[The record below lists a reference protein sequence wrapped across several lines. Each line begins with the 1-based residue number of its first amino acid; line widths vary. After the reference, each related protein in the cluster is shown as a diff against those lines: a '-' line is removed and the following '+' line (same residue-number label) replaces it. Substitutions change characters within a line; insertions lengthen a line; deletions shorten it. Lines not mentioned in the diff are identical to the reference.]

1 MTNYLKFSL
10 FSIAI
15 LTFFIASCGDD
26 EPVTNP
32 TCPAPSYQ
40 NQVATGSFMAD
51 TYTFVDGSA
60 KEDPFDSTHYQI
72 TFYGETP
79 TGDMCDNFN
88 FDLPEDRIIFS
99 LPQQVGTYE
108 LGVATGYSVSFNRVV
123 TNNTSAEIALCGE
136 IEIQTITADRVTG
149 RLDVKVDDGS
159 AANFLNGNFDVIL
172 CD

>member
-10 FSIAI
+10 LSIII

-26 EPVTNP
+26 EPDVDD
-32 TCPAPSYQ
+32 CAPSYE
-40 NQVATGSFMAD
+40 NQVATGSFMGS
-51 TYTFVDGSA
+51 TYTFVDGSVV
-60 KEDPFDSTHYQI
+60 EDFSDSTQYRF

-99 LPQQVGTYE
+99 IPQQVGTYK
-108 LGVATGYSVSFNRVV
+108 LGLTTGYSVSFNRVI

-159 AANFLNGNFDVIL
+159 AGNFLNGNFDVTL